1 MKITVIDGQGGRIGK
16 TVIERIRERQIKAE
30 LYAIGTNTTA
40 TAAMLKAGA
49 DFGATGENAAL
60 VNAADADFVIGTVGK
75 PPRPSQ
81 RLWAPPGHLRF
92 LSP

>member
-40 TAAMLKAGA
+40 TAAML
-49 DFGATGENAAL
+49 
-60 VNAADADFVIGTVGK
+60 
-75 PPRPSQ
+75 
-81 RLWAPPGHLRF
+81 
-92 LSP
+92 